1 MCTGAELP
9 LLLAAIGGTT
19 SAVNTGIS
27 NRRRDRAAE
36 EGIRQQGETQAEA
49 NRRVNERVA
58 DIAQSTPEAERT
70 ASLEGFLDTLR
81 SSSETVGGETDPLA
95 LGGQRF
101 AERVTGG
108 EAVTRQRGT
117 ETAGILSRIDS
128 PLRQRAREQGR
139 IGDTALSLN
148 ELGRQS
154 SAQDFITQLRVAS
167 KRPNTIVE
175 ALAQTAKGAGSIL
188 ALKPPKGTDLLKL
201 FSEGTLVDAPVR
213 APTTPFS
220 VNV

>member
-9 LLLAAIGGTT
+9 LLLTAIGAGT

-27 NRRRDRAAE
+27 NRRRDRTAA
-36 EGIRQQGETQAEA
+36 EGIRVQGETQAEA

-81 SSSETVGGETDPLA
+81 NASTTTGGEADPLA

-101 AERVTGG
+101 AERVEGG
-108 EAVTRQRGT
+108 EAVTRKRGV
-117 ETAGILSRIDS
+117 ESADILSRIDA

-139 IGDTALSLN
+139 VGDTALQLS

-154 SAQDFITQLRVAS
+154 QAQDFITQLRVAS

-175 ALAQTAKGAGSIL
+175 ALAQAAKGAGSVL
-188 ALKPPKGTDLLKL
+188 ALKPTGGENLLKL
-201 FSEGTLVDAPVR
+201 FKGGTLVGAP
-213 APTTPFS
+213 AQSTPFS
-220 VNV
+220 VA

>member
-1 MCTGAELP
+1 MCTGAEIG
-9 LLLAAIGGTT
+9 LLLTAIGGTT

-27 NRRRDRAAE
+27 NRRRDRAAA

-58 DIAQSTPEAERT
+58 DIGQSTPDAERT

-81 SSSETVGGETDPLA
+81 KSASTTGGDTDPLA

-101 AERVTGG
+101 AERVGSG
-108 EAVTRQRGT
+108 EAETRRQGV
-117 ETAGILSRIDS
+117 ETADILSRIDA
-128 PLRQRAREQGR
+128 PVRQRIREQGR
-139 IGDTALSLN
+139 VGDTALQLN

-154 SAQDFITQLRVAS
+154 QAEEFITQLRVAS
-167 KRPNTIVE
+167 RRPNTIVE

-188 ALKPPKGTDLLKL
+188 ALKGGSGGADLLKL
-201 FSEGTLVDAPVR
+201 FKGGTLVGAPAR
-213 APTTPFS
+213 PTPFS
-220 VNV
+220 VA